1 MQDSPLSYPTS
12 ARTWLGS
19 CLEILLP
26 TVCLVCSRPVRSN
39 TVCYRCRPL
48 LPDIRQILLNR
59 CQRCFSPRTN
69 LDPTCD
75 TCRLFPCLPHT
86 LRFLWEYD
94 GLARD
99 LIRTMKYR
107 PSVQLLSLA
116 SSILSQSVPSLF
128 PEHSW
133 DIVIPVPS
141 SSSTLRRRMLHP
153 CRELARQVSR
163 DHQIPLQNS
172 LIHDRG
178 RLPQARL
185 SHEER
190 LRRLFK
196 LFDVHRGA
204 NLQGK
209 RVLLIEDVITTG
221 ATVAA
226 ATYRLQQ
233 AGASRVDVLA
243 LARTR
248 VWSRFRQRL
257 YSLFE
262 SARS

>member
-1 MQDSPLSYPTS
+1 MQNSLLSYPTRT
-12 ARTWLGS
+12 RTWLGS
-19 CLEILLP
+19 CIEVLLP
-26 TVCLVCSRPVRSN
+26 TVCLVCSRPLRSN

-48 LPDIRQILLNR
+48 LPDVRDILQHR
-59 CQRCFSPRTN
+59 CHRCFSPRTN
-69 LDPTCD
+69 PDPTCD
-75 TCRLFPCLPHT
+75 TCKLFPCLPHSI
-86 LRFLWEYD
+86 RFLWEYD

-128 PEHSW
+128 PGASW
-133 DIVIPVPS
+133 DIMVPVPS

-163 DHQIPLQNS
+163 DHRIPLQNA
-172 LIHDRG
+172 LIHDQE

-185 SHEER
+185 SHDDR

-196 LFDVHRGA
+196 LFDVRKDI

-226 ATYRLQQ
+226 ATYRLKR

-262 SARS
+262 STRS